1 MSNANGSAGLR
12 VGYEQ
17 TRVFGYMGEVT
28 FFTGD
33 VKFGASKC
41 IIKAINADLMATVNF
56 APLFYKSTT
65 RRSFFEP
72 RFFAGFGVNHIC
84 GYPSGVGNNN
94 DLISKLGLDL
104 GFNVGRNRHVYVFL
118 QPAINYNLD
127 HYSRTQYNI
136 NYSALQL
143 AVGAHF
149 RFPHSKG
156 KATDKPTGSELAES
170 TTILTN
176 PTVSPVTPAKEEKP
190 EVKPVTPAKEEKP
203 EVKPVTPA
211 KEEKPEVKPVT
222 PAKEEKPEVKPVTPA
237 KEEKPE
243 VRPVT
248 PAKEEK
254 SEVKP
259 VTPAKEESPKVVHQ
273 KPVMPES
280 SKTTATET
288 KPKVPATKTPNAQ
301 TPATKTSASET
312 KSKTAPAKCTTT
324 TKTSTSKRPATTKTS
339 TVGKKEPQRDVQKEK
354 AAQIE
359 TDSKSRVSS
368 IPSVKGQM
376 GGLSDVATFLKTHPK
391 STVIIRGEENMAQEA
406 RNQLVRRYNINLNR
420 ITIKPDSA
428 ATKLSFEVEM

>member
-176 PTVSPVTPAKEEKP
+176 PTVS
-190 EVKPVTPAKEEKP
+190 
-203 EVKPVTPA
+203 
-211 KEEKPEVKPVT
+211 PVT